1 MLFVFWQEKND
12 AFYEQ
17 VINLNRLVVNRLCV
31 LQSLILLSC
40 ASLVQFGIGYQ
51 HLSKSTILK

>member
-1 MLFVFWQEKND
+1 MSIAFWQEKND

-31 LQSLILLSC
+31 QQSLILLSC

-51 HLSKSTILK
+51 HLLKSTILK